1 MQLFNRLM
9 AHAMP
14 WIPRALIQ
22 KISRRYIAGDNL
34 DDMVASVRQ
43 LNRLGFDVSI
53 DVLGESASNLQQT
66 ADTAREYM
74 CVLTAIQE
82 HGLRASV
89 SVKPTAL
96 GLLLDLQHCEQH
108 MEKIVAFA
116 GHHQISVCMDMEDV
130 ACTQKEID
138 LFAKLRVR
146 YSKLSLALQAY
157 LLRTYQDIEPLVQ
170 NRSSM
175 RICKGIYLE
184 EQSQLVDGAWHDRS
198 TINSHFLNHVARC
211 FDTDTFVA
219 IATHDSALIAQVL
232 ELVHRRNIAKDAFE
246 FQMLLGVCEPLRD
259 KLLSMG
265 FSVRIYV
272 PYGKD
277 WYGYSIRRIKENP
290 QIAGHI
296 LRSLIHR

>member
-1 MQLFNRLM
+1 
-9 AHAMP
+9 
-14 WIPRALIQ
+14 
-22 KISRRYIAGDNL
+22 
-34 DDMVASVRQ
+34 
-43 LNRLGFDVSI
+43 
-53 DVLGESASNLQQT
+53 
-66 ADTAREYM
+66 
-74 CVLTAIQE
+74 
-82 HGLRASV
+82 
-89 SVKPTAL
+89 
-96 GLLLDLQHCEQH
+96 

-219 IATHDSALIAQVL
+219 IATH
-232 ELVHRRNIAKDAFE
+232 
-246 FQMLLGVCEPLRD
+246 
-259 KLLSMG
+259 
-265 FSVRIYV
+265 
-272 PYGKD
+272 
-277 WYGYSIRRIKENP
+277 
-290 QIAGHI
+290 
-296 LRSLIHR
+296 